1 MKKIL
6 CLLVVGVLA
15 LRPGGLVHADDGS
28 SGDRVVIGQN
38 FTLQTGET
46 VDGDVVVV
54 GGQASIQTGATVR
67 GDLVVIGGSLQMDGE
82 VGGSAIVIGGSVLLG
97 SASIVGNDMVA
108 LGGAFQRGDGSRIGG
123 DLITNLS
130 IAREGGR
137 GRSVLPF
144 PAFPPR
150 AGIALDFGPL
160 TTLTFI
166 FLQALVLGAVG
177 MLLAAFLHPQLDRVG
192 QVARAQPFA
201 AGSFGLLTV
210 LAAPLAITLMAIT
223 FILIPLALAAALLV
237 ALAGLFGMI
246 ALGQLV
252 GEQLMNSLH
261 RRWDAVLTAG
271 LGAFVLGLGLGA
283 VNQIPCI
290 GPLASVL
297 VGLLGLGAVA
307 MTMFGTRIPPRQL
320 STTSPSAPRDSG
332 SDPSAPMS
340 S

>member
-1 MKKIL
+1 MKKVL
-6 CLLVVGVLA
+6 SLLLVGVLA
-15 LRPGGLVHADDGS
+15 LLPRGVVHADDGS

-38 FTLQTGET
+38 FTLQTGES
-46 VDGDVVVV
+46 VEGDVIVI
-54 GGQASIQTGATVR
+54 GGQASIKTGASVR

-97 SASIVGNDMVA
+97 AASNVGKDMVA
-108 LGGAFQRGDGSRIGG
+108 LGGAFQRADGSRIGG

-130 IAREGGR
+130 IAEER
-137 GRSVLPF
+137 GRSRSVFPF

-150 AGIALDFGPL
+150 AGFSLDFGPL

-166 FLQALVLGAVG
+166 FLQAVGLGAVG

-223 FILIPLALAAALLV
+223 LILIPLALAAALLL
-237 ALAGLFGMI
+237 ALAGLFGMV

-252 GEQLMNSLH
+252 GEQLTNSLH

-271 LGAFVLGLGLGA
+271 LGAFVLGLGLSA

-307 MTMFGTRIPPRQL
+307 MSMFGTKTPPRQP
-320 STTSPSAPRDSG
+320 STTPPSEPRDS
-332 SDPSAPMS
+332 SSSPQAPMQS
-340 S
+340 